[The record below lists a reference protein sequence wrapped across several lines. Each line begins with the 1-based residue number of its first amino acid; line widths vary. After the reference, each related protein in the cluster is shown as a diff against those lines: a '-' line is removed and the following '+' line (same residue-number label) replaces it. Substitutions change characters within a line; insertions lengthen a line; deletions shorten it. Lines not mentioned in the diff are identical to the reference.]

1 MKVQTST
8 VVNRHFAHGN
18 TESYSFFSSPTL
30 TSHTQHRYNTYL
42 SWCTGI
48 PTSTLYILCTCVF
61 TPKGIFLLF
70 VQFVKE
76 NKIVHMK
83 CTSLDTHPESHS
95 WSEMMLKLQVFIY
108 VYIYAQKKKK
118 KNPPQYEDVEWKL
131 VARKLSTHD
140 IQASLAL
147 ENYALLFCIRRTRH
161 CSVFCKFSATKIIL
175 RLLHSTCLNKQRNYT
190 GKVAGKKRL
199 LILMLCSFSQCL
211 TNSTSDQAC
220 TENQNLTTLLF
231 ILVTLIK
238 MAK

>member
-1 MKVQTST
+1 MH
-8 VVNRHFAHGN
+8 RHSNKHTIYIMYMCVYTKGNIFA
-18 TESYSFFSSPTL
+18 
-30 TSHTQHRYNTYL
+30 
-42 SWCTGI
+42 
-48 PTSTLYILCTCVF
+48 LCTICEGEQDC
-61 TPKGIFLLF
+61 THEMYIFRHSPRITLLIRDG
-70 VQFVKE
+70 VEVTSIYICIHICTRK
-76 NKIVHMK
+76 NK
-83 CTSLDTHPESHS
+83 T
-95 WSEMMLKLQVFIY
+95 
-108 VYIYAQKKKK
+108 KK
-118 KNPPQYEDVEWKL
+118 PPQYEDVEWKL
-131 VARKLSTHD
+131 VASKLSTHD

-220 TENQNLTTLLF
+220 TENQNLTTLLL